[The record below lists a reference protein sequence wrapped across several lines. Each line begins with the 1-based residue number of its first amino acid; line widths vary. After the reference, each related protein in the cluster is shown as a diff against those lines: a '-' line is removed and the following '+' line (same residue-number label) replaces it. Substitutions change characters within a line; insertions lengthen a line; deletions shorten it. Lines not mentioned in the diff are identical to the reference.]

1 MVATETYAGLLIV
14 AGLLVLG
21 VAMWLWLGLAATL
34 GYAGTVLILLG
45 AALATERKGA
55 KP

>member
-1 MVATETYAGLLIV
+1 MVSAETYAGLLIV
-14 AGLLVLG
+14 TGLLVLG
-21 VAMWLWLGLAATL
+21 AALFLWLGVVATL